1 MAIRPTNIVQK
12 SLDRVRGAG
21 ADLLNDASQQ
31 AENLRN
37 QIQNKVDNTIQVLS
51 GENPAGAVLESASE
65 AFKDILP
72 KVPMPNMSAMAA
84 AASESNG
91 PIGATENILKSYAS
105 YNYIVTFACLTVNE
119 INFPDSTYRAR
130 SPQVTVLRSGGG
142 APGKAMTAFES
153 SEAQLE
159 YFIDDIEMDT
169 VIAPTTQTRTSNATV
184 SSFTVMEPYSMG
196 LFLQTLMIAANKA
209 GHADYLK
216 APYALI
222 IEFTGY
228 DDDGRLSNSQLGRR
242 VFPISLNKVDF
253 DVNGSGSRYTVRAH
267 AWNENSLSSSAQSSR
282 TDIKITGNTVTELL
296 QTGPLSLTNI
306 LNQRIREKALADG
319 PGAINKDEYVI
330 MFPKEL
336 SSSLG
341 LSNND
346 DGSGDLAAMTVEE
359 YYARVSPGNT
369 EFSSLPSPAASAIE
383 ENFKAY
389 QQLFS
394 NSSVSRQVRRIAESS
409 ELLNDIGKSTIVEN
423 MATGGAQPFGQEAYV
438 KNAQDVFVSD
448 NVQISNDFRTFQFQ
462 TGTTIEQIIEEI
474 VILSTYGQK
483 AATELKPD
491 SNGMI
496 PWFRVHT
503 QTFLVSDEQVRSV
516 SGQNPKIYVYAVVP
530 YLVHSSVFN
539 NSSQP
544 SVGIQKRKDQAAKQY
559 DYIYTGQNDDIIDFE
574 INFNNSFFKAVS
586 SGINSSGT
594 AVTQTRDSTNNA
606 NDPNFTQSEG
616 AAGIVSLTG
625 NPNVTEVSDAVTT
638 GSGGGGDADSP
649 KVQVAR
655 MFNEAIVNNSVDLVT
670 MDLTILGDPYYLADS
685 GQGNYSSPPSGDP
698 AYTADGT
705 MDYQRGEVEVNVN
718 FRTPIDYPTKDTEGS
733 GGNMIFPTGTTGKG
747 DTVPV
752 NAFGGLYKVNTV
764 KNSLTGGKFTQVLKL
779 IRRPNQATDVGQE
792 GSQGD
797 NNAITDAAPNAE
809 GTGGTQNPPPAT
821 TSNPDANDPRGD
833 QTAAPN
839 AGGSGA
845 TPASATGGTT
855 PATPAETTPAAT
867 TPAPTP
873 TPTPVNRGATDVW
886 GFER

>member
-1 MAIRPTNIVQK
+1 MAIRPTNIVQR
-12 SLDRVRGAG
+12 SLDRVKGVG
-21 ADLLNDASQQ
+21 SDLLNDASQQ
-31 AENLRN
+31 AENIRN
-37 QIQNKVDNTIQVLS
+37 QIQNKVDNSIQVLT
-51 GENPAGAVLESASE
+51 GENPAGALTESVSQ
-65 AFKDILP
+65 AFKDLKP
-72 KVPMPNMSAMAA
+72 KPPTANPVSAAQQ
-84 AASESNG
+84 SSG
-91 PIGATENILKSYAS
+91 PIGATENILKAYAS
-105 YNYIVTFACLTVNE
+105 YNYIVTLACLTVNE
-119 INFPDSTYRAR
+119 INFPNSTYRAR

-142 APGKAMTAFES
+142 APGKATTAFES
-153 SEAQLE
+153 SNAQLE
-159 YFIDDIEMDT
+159 YFIDEIEMDT
-169 VIAPTTQTRTSNATV
+169 VIAPTTQTRTSNATI

-196 LFLQTLMIAANKA
+196 LFLQTLMIAANNA

-222 IEFTGY
+222 IEFVGY
-228 DDDGRLSNSQLGRR
+228 DDDGRVSNSQLGRR

-253 DVNGSGSRYTVRAH
+253 DVTGGGSRYNIRAH
-267 AWNENSLSSSAQSSR
+267 AWNEGSLSTAAQSSR
-282 TDIKITGNTVTELL
+282 TDIKVTGNTVTELL

-306 LNQRIREKALADG
+306 LNQRIREKAIADG
-319 PGAINKDEYVI
+319 AGAINKDEYVI

-346 DGSGDLAAMTVEE
+346 DGSGDLAAMTIQD

-369 EFSSLPSPAASAIE
+369 EFSKLPPSAAADVE
-383 ENFKAY
+383 VNFNKY

-394 NSSVSRQVRRIAESS
+394 NSSISRQVRRIAESS
-409 ELLNDIGKSTIVEN
+409 ELLNDIGKSTIVES
-423 MATGGAQPFGQEAYV
+423 MATGGAQPFGQEAYT
-438 KNAQDVFVSD
+438 KNEKDVFISD

-462 TGTTIEQIIEEI
+462 TGTTIEQMIEEI

-483 AATELKPD
+483 AATEIKPD

-496 PWFRVHT
+496 PWFRIHT

-516 SGQNPKIYVYAVVP
+516 SGQNPRIFVYAVVP

-539 NSSQP
+539 NATQP
-544 SVGIQKRKDQAAKQY
+544 SVGIEKRKQQAAKQY

-574 INFNNSFFKAVS
+574 INFNNAFFKAVS

-594 AVTQTRDSTNNA
+594 AQTQTRDSTNNA

-616 AAGIVSLTG
+616 AAGVVSLTG
-625 NPNVTEVSDAVTT
+625 NPNVTEVANAVST
-638 GSGGGGDADSP
+638 GQGGGGDADSP

-655 MFNEAIVNNSVDLVT
+655 MFNEAIVNNNVDLVT

-705 MDYQRGEVEVNVN
+705 MNYQRGEVEVNVN
-718 FRTPIDYPTKDTEGS
+718 FRTPIDYPTK
-733 GGNMIFPTGTTGKG
+733 GGDMIFPTGLSGTG

-764 KNSLTGGKFTQVLKL
+764 KNSLSGGKFTQVLKL
-779 IRRPNQATDVGQE
+779 IRRPNQTSDTGVE
-792 GSQGD
+792 GSQND
-797 NNAITDAAPNAE
+797 NNAVTSAPANPQQA
-809 GTGGTQNPPPAT
+809 GSQNPPPAT
-821 TSNPDANDPRGD
+821 TPNPDASDPRGD
-833 QTAAPN
+833 QTSPPPAAGTSA
-839 AGGSGA
+839 AGTSA
-845 TPASATGGTT
+845 AS
-855 PATPAETTPAAT
+855 TPAETTPAPAPAP

-873 TPTPVNRGATDVW
+873 APVNRGAVDIW

>member
-1 MAIRPTNIVQK
+1 MAIRPTNIVQR
-12 SLDRVRGAG
+12 SLDRVKGVG
-21 ADLLNDASQQ
+21 SDLLNDASQQ
-31 AENLRN
+31 AENIRN
-37 QIQNKVDNTIQVLS
+37 QIQNKVDNSIQVLT
-51 GENPAGAVLESASE
+51 GENPAGALAESASQ
-65 AFKDILP
+65 AFKDLKP
-72 KVPMPNMSAMAA
+72 KPPTANPVSAAQQ
-84 AASESNG
+84 SSG

-105 YNYIVTFACLTVNE
+105 YNYIVTLACLTVNE
-119 INFPDSTYRAR
+119 INFPDNTYRAR

-142 APGKAMTAFES
+142 APGKATTAFES
-153 SEAQLE
+153 SNAQLE
-159 YFIDDIEMDT
+159 YFIDEIEMDT
-169 VIAPTTQTRTSNATV
+169 VIAPTTQTRTSNATI

-196 LFLQTLMIAANKA
+196 LFLQTLMIAANNA

-222 IEFTGY
+222 IEFVGY
-228 DDDGRLSNSQLGRR
+228 DDDGRVSNSQLGRR

-253 DVNGSGSRYTVRAH
+253 DVSGGGSRYNVRAH
-267 AWNENSLSSSAQSSR
+267 AWNESSLSTAAQSSR
-282 TDIKITGNTVTELL
+282 TDIKVTGNTVTELL

-306 LNQRIREKALADG
+306 LNQRIREKAIADG
-319 PGAINKDEYVI
+319 AGAINKDEYVI

-346 DGSGDLAAMTVEE
+346 DGSGDLAAMTIQD
-359 YYARVSPGNT
+359 YYTRVSPGNT
-369 EFSSLPSPAASAIE
+369 EFSNLPPSAAADVE
-383 ENFKAY
+383 VNFNKY

-394 NSSVSRQVRRIAESS
+394 NSSVSRQIRRIAESS
-409 ELLNDIGKSTIVEN
+409 ELLNDIGKSTIVES
-423 MATGGAQPFGQEAYV
+423 MATGGAQPFGQEAYT
-438 KNAQDVFVSD
+438 KNEKDVFISD

-462 TGTTIEQIIEEI
+462 TGTTIEQMIEEI

-483 AATELKPD
+483 AATEIKPD

-496 PWFRVHT
+496 PWFRIHT

-516 SGQNPKIYVYAVVP
+516 SGQNPRIFVYAVVP

-539 NSSQP
+539 NATQP
-544 SVGIQKRKDQAAKQY
+544 SVGIEKRKQQAAKQY

-574 INFNNSFFKAVS
+574 INFNNAFFKAVS

-594 AVTQTRDSTNNA
+594 AQTQTRDSTNNA

-616 AAGIVSLTG
+616 AAGVVSLTG
-625 NPNVTEVSDAVTT
+625 NPNVTEVANAVST
-638 GSGGGGDADSP
+638 GQGGGGDADSP

-655 MFNEAIVNNSVDLVT
+655 MFNEAIVNNNVDLVT

-705 MDYQRGEVEVNVN
+705 MNYQRGEVEVNVN
-718 FRTPIDYPTKDTEGS
+718 FRTPIDYPTK
-733 GGNMIFPTGTTGKG
+733 GGDMIFPTGLSGTG

-764 KNSLTGGKFTQVLKL
+764 KNSLSGGKFTQVLKL
-779 IRRPNQATDVGQE
+779 IRRPNQTSDTGVE
-792 GSQGD
+792 GSQND
-797 NNAITDAAPNAE
+797 NNAVTTTPANSQQA
-809 GTGGTQNPPPAT
+809 GSQNPPPAT
-821 TSNPDANDPRGD
+821 TPNPDASDPRGD
-833 QTAAPN
+833 QTSPPPAAGTSA
-839 AGGSGA
+839 AGTSA
-845 TPASATGGTT
+845 AS
-855 PATPAETTPAAT
+855 TPAETTPA
-867 TPAPTP
+867 PAPAP
-873 TPTPVNRGATDVW
+873 APAPVNRGAVDIW

>member
-1 MAIRPTNIVQK
+1 MAIRPTNIVQR
-12 SLDRVRGAG
+12 SLDRAKGFG
-21 ADLLNDASQQ
+21 TDLLNDASQQ
-31 AENLRN
+31 AENLKN
-37 QIQNKVDNTIQVLS
+37 QIQNKVDNSIQVLT
-51 GENPAGAVLESASE
+51 GENPVGAAAESVSQ
-65 AFKDILP
+65 AFKDLKP
-72 KVPMPNMSAMAA
+72 KPPTAFPPGRGPE
-84 AASESNG
+84 AASG

-105 YNYIVTFACLTVNE
+105 YNYVVTLACLTVNE

-153 SEAQLE
+153 SNAQLE
-159 YFIDDIEMDT
+159 YFIDEIEMDT
-169 VIAPTTQTRTSNATV
+169 VIAPTTQTRTSNATI

-196 LFLQTLMIAANKA
+196 LFLQTLMIAANNA

-222 IEFTGY
+222 IEFVGY
-228 DDDGRLSNSQLGRR
+228 DDDGRVSNSQLGRR

-253 DVNGSGSRYTVRAH
+253 DVSGGGSRYNIRAH

-306 LNQRIREKALADG
+306 LNQRIREKAIADG
-319 PGAINKDEYVI
+319 AGAINKDEYVI

-346 DGSGDLAAMTVEE
+346 DGSGDLAAMTIQD
-359 YYARVSPGNT
+359 YYARISPGNT
-369 EFSSLPSPAASAIE
+369 QFSNLPPQAQADLDV
-383 ENFKAY
+383 NFRQY

-394 NSSVSRQVRRIAESS
+394 NSSVSRQVRRIADSS
-409 ELLNDIGKSTIVEN
+409 ELLNDIGKSSIVES

-438 KNAQDVFVSD
+438 KNEKDVYVSD

-462 TGTTIEQIIEEI
+462 TGTTIEQMIEEI

-483 AATELKPD
+483 AATEIKPD

-496 PWFRVHT
+496 PWFRIHT

-530 YLVHSSVFN
+530 YLVHSSVFSN
-539 NSSQP
+539 ATQP
-544 SVGIQKRKDQAAKQY
+544 SVGIEKRKAQAAKQY

-574 INFNNSFFKAVS
+574 INFNNAFFKAVS

-594 AVTQTRDSTNNA
+594 AQTQTRDSTNNA

-616 AAGIVSLTG
+616 AAGVVSLTG
-625 NPNVTEVSDAVTT
+625 NPNVTEVANAVTT
-638 GSGGGGDADSP
+638 GQGGGGDADSP

-655 MFNEAIVNNSVDLVT
+655 MFNEAIVNNNVDLVT

-718 FRTPIDYPTKDTEGS
+718 FRTPIDYPTQ
-733 GGNMIFPTGTTGKG
+733 GGDMIFPTGLNGTG

-764 KNSLTGGKFTQVLKL
+764 KNSLSGGKFTQILKL
-779 IRRPNQATDVGQE
+779 IRRPNQTSDTGVE
-792 GSQGD
+792 GSQND
-797 NNAITDAAPNAE
+797 NNAVTDTPATE
-809 GTGGTQNPPPAT
+809 SQSGTQNPPPAT

-833 QTAAPN
+833 QTSPPAAN
-839 AGGSGA
+839 SGGSGA
-845 TPASATGGTT
+845 TPATATGSTT
-855 PATPAETTPAAT
+855 TET

-873 TPTPVNRGATDVW
+873 APTPVDRGAVDVW